1 MASLNAVHPFPVEA
15 GQGLRLELVG
25 ASVADEWL
33 ELVERNLERL
43 ARWEPWAG
51 LPQNLSGIRL
61 FLAWQAQS
69 FVAGTSVPLQIRLD
83 GVLVGSC
90 SARIDK
96 TEGTAEI
103 GYWIDAAAEGR
114 GIASRSVGALVGYLL
129 ERGDIGRI
137 QARTAAD
144 NARSRAL
151 LERLGLEFEGVLRS
165 SQRINGGRADM
176 AMYALVAEAGG
187 PSLQPLVE

>member
-1 MASLNAVHPFPVEA
+1 VTSLNAPHPFPVEVRPGLIIDLA
-15 GQGLRLELVG
+15 GAG
-25 ASVADEWL
+25 VAEEWL
-33 ELVERNLERL
+33 ALVERNLDRL

-51 LPQNLSGIRL
+51 LSQSLAGIRL
-61 FLAWQAQS
+61 YLAWQAQS
-69 FVAGTSVPLQIRLD
+69 FASGTAVPLQIRLD

-96 TEGTAEI
+96 AEGTAEI
-103 GYWIDAAAEGR
+103 GYWIDAGAEGR
-114 GIASRSVGALVGYLL
+114 GIAGESVAALVSYLR
-129 ERGDIGRI
+129 ECGDIERI

-144 NARSRAL
+144 NSRSRAL

-176 AMYALVAEAGG
+176 AMYAWVAR
-187 PSLQPLVE
+187 P

>member
-1 MASLNAVHPFPVEA
+1 VATLNAVHPFPLEVRP
-15 GQGLRLELVG
+15 GLRLELV
-25 ASVADEWL
+25 AATVAPEWL
-33 ELVERNLERL
+33 ALVERNLERL

-51 LPQNLSGIRL
+51 LSQNLAGIRL
-61 FLAWQAQS
+61 YLAWQAQS
-69 FVAGTSVPLQIRLD
+69 FVSGTAVPLQIRLD

-96 TEGTAEI
+96 AEGTAEI
-103 GYWIDAAAEGR
+103 GYWIDAGVEGQ
-114 GIASRSVGALVGYLL
+114 GIAAQSVGALVGYLR

-176 AMYALVAEAGG
+176 AMYALIGA
-187 PSLQPLVE
+187 P

>member
-1 MASLNAVHPFPVEA
+1 VATLNAVHPFPLEVRD
-15 GQGLRLELVG
+15 GLSLELVT
-25 ASVADEWL
+25 AAVAPEWL
-33 ELVERNLERL
+33 ALVERNLERL

-51 LPQNLSGIRL
+51 LSQNLSGIRL
-61 FLAWQAQS
+61 YLAWQAQS
-69 FVAGTSVPLQIRLD
+69 FASGTAVPLQIRLD
-83 GVLVGSC
+83 GELVGSC

-96 TEGTAEI
+96 AEGTAEI
-103 GYWIDAAAEGR
+103 GYWIDAGAEGR
-114 GIASRSVGALVGYLL
+114 GIAGQSVRALVEYLL

-144 NARSRAL
+144 NTRSRAL

-176 AMYALVAEAGG
+176 AMYALIVA
-187 PSLQPLVE
+187 